1 MCPVCPVMAEV
12 VYMCFSRI
20 LGFMLGDFDLLLI
33 YSIQPII
40 YSIFIPG
47 LDRNTSFIAS
57 YAVVIASSISRVIG
71 SLIFGY
77 LADRVGRKM
86 VLITMAGGMLWRL
99 F

>member
-1 MCPVCPVMAEV
+1 
-12 VYMCFSRI
+12 
-20 LGFMLGDFDLLLI
+20 MLGDFDLLLI

-40 YSIFIPG
+40 YSIFTPG